1 MREASVDRG
10 EQKPRGRPGASAAE
24 PGLVREIGR
33 GIVVLGLTGSSFG
46 GLLGVVAQ
54 AARALGR

>member
-1 MREASVDRG
+1 MDRG